1 MRVYSLLALA
11 ALSASCGGG
20 GGETTTPVTT
30 PTTVTTPPSTKL
42 ADNPAPSSANFK
54 QHTRKSLVIDASKY
68 SFSADT
74 VYAKVYINKSEVL
87 FLGKISTQQRFEFHL
102 PTNVSKIYF
111 DLFSTVAEDPQITEE
126 VSL

>member
-1 MRVYSLLALA
+1 MRLYSLLALA
-11 ALSASCGGG
+11 ALSTSCGGG
-20 GGETTTPVTT
+20 GGETTKPVTT
-30 PTTVTTPPSTKL
+30 PTSVTPPSTKL

-54 QHTRKSLVIDASKY
+54 QHTRKSLVIDVTKY
-68 SFSADT
+68 SFSADK

-102 PTNVSKIYF
+102 PTNVTKIYF

-126 VSL
+126 VTL